1 MKLSTDKLQSLLDQ
15 HLRKVLDDDEDRRL
29 LSGPTNSDDLS
40 EELETISYVKSEWY
54 GFQWSLYMRI
64 GLSEKLEIMT
74 TTTGIMNH

>member
-1 MKLSTDKLQSLLDQ
+1 MNLSTDKLQSLLDQ
-15 HLRKVLDDDEDRRL
+15 HLRKALDDDEDRRL

-40 EELETISYVKSEWY
+40 EEFETISYVKSEWY